1 MQNKTYFLALIFTF
15 LQFAYGVSYSQQSVF
30 GKVTNVED
38 AGYPIYLITLSV
50 TEGDKQANV
59 LEVNLESGM
68 GVNAGD
74 VSGLVGKWVRVNY
87 EKETFNQVREISH
100 NSKNLLN
107 PKTPPLAGGNPFGGT
122 LSGAE
127 SETQGD
133 LPDYITVTN
142 SNGRKKMFEVFITP
156 ELAAA
161 NGKYVLVYYSEVVRN
176 KVTNIAVKNIPNAGG
191 K

>member
-1 MQNKTYFLALIFTF
+1 MQNKTYFFAFIFTI
-15 LQFAYGVSYSQQSVF
+15 LQFAYGVSYAQQSVF

-38 AGYPIYLITLSV
+38 AGYPIYLLTLSV

-59 LEVNLESGM
+59 FEVNLESGL
-68 GVNAGD
+68 GLNAGD
-74 VSGLVGKWVRVNY
+74 VSGLLGKWVRVNY
-87 EKETFNQVREISH
+87 EKETFNQVREISQ

-107 PKTPPLAGGNPFGGT
+107 PRTPPLSGGNPFGGI
-122 LSGAE
+122 LSDAE
-127 SETQGD
+127 NETEGD

-142 SNGRKKMFEVFITP
+142 SNGTKKKFDIYITP

-161 NGKYVLVYYSEVVRN
+161 NGKYVLVYYSETVRYN
-176 KVTNIAVKNIPNAGG
+176 VTNIKIVNIPNSGG